1 MKLSISRARGQ
12 ALGAA
17 LALLAAIP
25 ALAQQAGDP
34 SKLRMLGE
42 CRGCSFE
49 GLDLSERKL
58 TGMDLTEATLRDID
72 FGGAELNIALFD
84 FAVIENVSF
93 DGADLGGASF
103 RGARLIKVTFE
114 DADFQATVF
123 EDAILENT
131 DLSQGRFC
139 LTQMPN
145 ESTNSTE
152 CD

>member
-1 MKLSISRARGQ
+1 MRFF
-12 ALGAA
+12 
-17 LALLAAIP
+17 AAIP
-25 ALAQQAGDP
+25 ALAQQAGYA

-42 CRGCSFE
+42 CRGCGFE

-103 RGARLIKVTFE
+103 RAARLINVTFE
-114 DADFQATVF
+114 GADLQATDF

-131 DLSQGRFC
+131 DLTPGRFC

>member
-1 MKLSISRARGQ
+1 MKHSISRARCR
-12 ALGAA
+12 AFGAA

-25 ALAQQAGDP
+25 ALAQDTGDP
-34 SKLRMLGE
+34 SNLRMLGE
-42 CRGCSFE
+42 CRGCTFE
-49 GLDLSERKL
+49 GLELSERKL

-72 FGGAELNIALFD
+72 FGGAELNLALFD

-103 RGARLIKVTFE
+103 RGARLINVTFV

-131 DLSQGRFC
+131 DLSPGRFC

-145 ESTNSTE
+145 ESTDSSE

>member
-1 MKLSISRARGQ
+1 
-12 ALGAA
+12 
-17 LALLAAIP
+17 
-25 ALAQQAGDP
+25 
-34 SKLRMLGE
+34 
-42 CRGCSFE
+42 
-49 GLDLSERKL
+49 
-58 TGMDLTEATLRDID
+58 MDLTEATLRDID

-103 RGARLIKVTFE
+103 RAARLINVTFE
-114 DADFQATVF
+114 GADLQATDF

-131 DLSQGRFC
+131 DLTPGRFC